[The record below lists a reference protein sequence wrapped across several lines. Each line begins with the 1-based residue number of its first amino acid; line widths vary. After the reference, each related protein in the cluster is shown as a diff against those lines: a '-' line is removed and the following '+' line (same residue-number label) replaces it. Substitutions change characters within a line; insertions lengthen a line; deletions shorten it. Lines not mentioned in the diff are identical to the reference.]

1 MLYLAH
7 RKVLITLNV
16 SEFACRLKVFQICLH
31 SNDQRFFDRYFAIC
45 QILYIFDIW
54 KKICQKMEPYDRNT
68 PYNALPPLPPEK
80 ELYMDDDVLNKL
92 VAASRRLSELKGL
105 ASALPNQSIFVNTI
119 ALREAKASSA
129 IENIFTT
136 DDELYKSLSY
146 QEDDYLEGPAKE
158 ILHYREALWK
168 GFQGIAKENAMTID
182 TIVNVYRIV
191 KNSMDGIRPYQAE
204 IVIKKRG
211 WGSLIA
217 DTVYTPPRGKGI
229 VEKKMGEL
237 LKFLNDDESYPLD
250 PLLKMIFAHYQFE
263 AIHPFRDG
271 NGRTGRILCILY
283 LIQKRILDLPILY
296 LSSYIL
302 QNKDAY
308 YQALSGVTGMRDW
321 KSFVLFMLDA
331 VSQTAEYTT
340 DKILR
345 IKSLIEKTQN
355 LIRDN
360 KIAPSRLE
368 VHKLFEQPYIRP
380 KNLLSDKIKSV
391 NTAKKYL
398 SDLENLGFLAK
409 EKIGKEFIWF
419 NTELMN
425 ILSD

>member
-1 MLYLAH
+1 
-7 RKVLITLNV
+7 
-16 SEFACRLKVFQICLH
+16 
-31 SNDQRFFDRYFAIC
+31 
-45 QILYIFDIW
+45 
-54 KKICQKMEPYDRNT
+54 MEPYDRNT

-158 ILHYREALWK
+158 ILLYREALWN

-308 YQALSGVTGMRDW
+308 YQALSGVTGIRDW
-321 KSFVLFMLDA
+321 KSFVLFMLDS